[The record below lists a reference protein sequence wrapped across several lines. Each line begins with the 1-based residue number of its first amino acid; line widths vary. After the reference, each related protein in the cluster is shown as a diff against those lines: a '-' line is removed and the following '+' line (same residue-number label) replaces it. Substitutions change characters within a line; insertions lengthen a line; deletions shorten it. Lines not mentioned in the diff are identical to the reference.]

1 MNIDFVTKVEVIL
14 NKLINQNKNK
24 CLNLWQL
31 DTDVFNSWERFK
43 EMYLVNKLE
52 STTLEIFKGSKDN
65 YFTMQ
70 INGINV
76 CPRKDQKEEWS
87 RGGVRQFLQ
96 TASAFS
102 FIYWDGQ
109 VEGEHTLSNEF
120 IAYVNN
126 EKHWDDIVIEAIVRG
141 CFSFSSNI
149 NNLVSTIMFMLV
161 TKYNIEIFSKLHN
174 KINIKPVML
183 KKGKEVFDNLDR
195 ESIDMYLQ
203 KEWLPYSWENLISS
217 INKKMF
223 EELIDVIYFKIC
235 EDRDIDYQY
244 IREDVSASLKTFYI
258 KLSSTR
264 SLLRD
269 KIIETRVKDLKR
281 YSDIELKNVPFIDYV
296 DAAHIYEVRQIRDAA
311 KNSIDNIKEV
321 QEYFLSD
328 AENINNGLLLPLSV
342 HRAFDKGLFNFD
354 VKTGK
359 VVYHPEDKEIIKSLE
374 IENSYIKP
382 EVLNDEMRRFLIRRS
397 IAN

>member
-1 MNIDFVTKVEVIL
+1 MNVDFITKIEVIL
-14 NKLINQNKNK
+14 NKLINQNKSK
-24 CLNLWQL
+24 CLNLWEL
-31 DTDVFNSWERFK
+31 DTPVFDTWERFK
-43 EMYLVNKLE
+43 ELYLANKLE
-52 STTLEIFKGSKDN
+52 STTLEISKGSKPN
-65 YFTMQ
+65 RYTMV

-76 CPRKDQKEEWS
+76 CPRKDKKPEWS
-87 RGGVRQFLQ
+87 WAAIRQFLQ
-96 TASAFS
+96 EASAFS
-102 FIYWDGQ
+102 FIYWDGNI
-109 VEGEHTLSNEF
+109 VCEHVLSNEF
-120 IAYVNN
+120 IAYADN
-126 EKHWDDIVIEAIVRG
+126 EKNWNDIVIEALVRG
-141 CFSFSSNI
+141 CFSLSSNI
-149 NNLVSTIMFMLV
+149 NNFVSTITFMLIA
-161 TKYNIEIFSKLHN
+161 KYDIEIFSKLQN
-174 KINIKPVML
+174 KINIKPIML
-183 KKGKEVFDNLDR
+183 KKDKKVFDNLDR

-203 KEWLPYSWENLISS
+203 KNLPYSWEKLITS
-217 INKKMF
+217 IDRKMF
-223 EELIDVIYFKIC
+223 EELVDVIYFKIC
-235 EDRDIDYQY
+235 EDKDIDYQY
-244 IREDVSASLKTFYI
+244 VREDISAPLRTFYI

-269 KIIETRVKDLKR
+269 KIIEARVKDLKR
-281 YSDIELKNVPFIDYV
+281 YSDIELENVPFIDYV
-296 DAAHIYEVRQIRDAA
+296 DAAHIYEVQQIKAAA
-311 KNSIDNIKEV
+311 KNNIDDIKEV